1 MSDTSRRNFLLTG
14 LALPV
19 ALESTTGF
27 NLKAQQ
33 PKTSAKLTYRNLG
46 KTGLKPTSVGFGCMI
61 TSDQS
66 VVERAAD
73 LGINYFDTAYPY
85 HGGKSEPLL
94 GKAVKGYREKIMIAT
109 KLPLWLVQKEDDF
122 DRYFNE
128 QMERLD
134 TDYLDVYLLHGLNR
148 KLWDRARELRV
159 LHSLERVLADR
170 RVRHVGFSFHDD
182 VRIFKKIVDGYDWA
196 ICQIQYNYFDRDYQA
211 GCEGLGYAAS
221 KGLGMVVMEP
231 LRGGKLADKIPDQVQ
246 KIWDS
251 AEPKRTPVEWALR
264 WIWNHSEVS
273 TVLSGMSSMSQ
284 LRENI
289 KIANEANSFS
299 LSKKNLELIDRVT
312 ELYKKM
318 CIVDCTACGYCMP
331 CPQGVN
337 IPLNF
342 TLYNDTSVFE
352 ALGNAAMRYKEM
364 LSPEQKASQCTACGE
379 CEERCPQHIP
389 IIEEL
394 KKAHDRLARGK

>member
-1 MSDTSRRNFLLTG
+1 MHFRPF
-14 LALPV
+14 
-19 ALESTTGF
+19 
-27 NLKAQQ
+27 
-33 PKTSAKLTYRNLG
+33 G
-46 KTGLKPTSVGFGCMI
+46 KTGMEVSVLGFGCMRLPLRNVGEGGPTTLEQNQEI
-61 TSDQS
+61 DEEQAIGM
-66 VVERAAD
+66 VHHAIAH
-73 LGINYFDTAYPY
+73 GINYFDTAYPY

-211 GCEGLGYAAS
+211 GYEGLGYAAS
-221 KGLGMVVMEP
+221 KELGMVIMEP
-231 LRGGKLADKIPDQVQ
+231 LRGGKLAENIPDQVQ

-251 AEPKRTPVEWALR
+251 AEPRRTPVEWALR
-264 WIWNHSEVS
+264 WVWNHPEVS

-289 KIANEANSFS
+289 KIANEAGPPW
-299 LSKKNLELIDRVT
+299 LSPRDLERIDRVT
-312 ELYKKM
+312 EVYKKM
-318 CIVDCTACGYCMP
+318 RVVDCTACSYCMP

-337 IPLNF
+337 IPVNF
-342 TLYNDTSVFE
+342 SLYNDTSVFE
-352 ALGNAAMRYKEM
+352 ALGNAAMRYNEM
-364 LSPEQKASQCTACGE
+364 LSPEQRASQCTACGE
-379 CEERCPQHIP
+379 CEERCPQHLP
-389 IIEEL
+389 IVEAL
-394 KKAHDRLARGK
+394 KKVHARLARVK

>member
-1 MSDTSRRNFLLTG
+1 MSHIAEEVIPMLYRKLGRTG
-14 LALPV
+14 IEV
-19 ALESTTGF
+19 SI
-27 NLKAQQ
+27 
-33 PKTSAKLTYRNLG
+33 LG
-46 KTGLKPTSVGFGCMI
+46 LGCMRFPLRNI
-61 TSDQS
+61 SDGVPTTLKQS
-66 VVERAAD
+66 EEIDEEQAMEMIQHSINR
-73 LGINYFDTAYPY
+73 GINYFDTAYTY

-94 GKAVKGYREKIMIAT
+94 GKAVKGHREKIMIVT
-109 KLPLWLVQKEDDF
+109 KLPIWLVQKEDDF
-122 DRYFNE
+122 ERYFNE

-134 TDYLDVYLLHGLNR
+134 TDYLDAYLLHGLTR
-148 KLWDRARELRV
+148 KLWDRVRELRV
-159 LHSLERVLADR
+159 LHSLERILADH

-182 VRIFKKIVDGYDWA
+182 VRIFKEIVDGYDWA
-196 ICQIQYNYFDRDYQA
+196 ICQIQYNYFDRNYQA
-211 GCEGLGYAAS
+211 GREGLEYAAS
-221 KGLGMVVMEP
+221 KGLGVVVMEP
-231 LRGGKLADKIPDQVQ
+231 LRGGKLTNKIPDQVQ
-246 KIWDS
+246 KVWDQ
-251 AEPKRTPVEWALR
+251 ADPKRAPVEWALR